1 MAYKME
7 NEELHIASCSIADL
21 TLEQAQEFLWLWEEK
36 ATLGTLTLFFDKK
49 TGLVVLNRDN
59 EHYQAYLDITE
70 GYLSANKEQRK
81 ELRKEAPKS
90 MSETLVVLEKCIQ
103 DRVANKWI
111 FRAEKNSMKPFER
124 KMVERV
130 LERHDPIVAAYVS
143 FKIGV
148 MRGKRI
154 ERAKKK
160 R

>member
-1 MAYKME
+1 MVYTIE
-7 NEELHIASCSIADL
+7 NEELQIASCSIADL
-21 TLEQAQEFLWLWEEK
+21 TLEQTQAMLRLWEEK

-59 EHYQAYLDITE
+59 QLYQAYLDVTE
-70 GYLSANKEQRK
+70 DYLSADSEQRK
-81 ELRKEAPKS
+81 AIRKEAPES

-103 DRVANKWI
+103 DRIASKWI
-111 FRAEKNSMKPFER
+111 FRAGKNSMKPFER
-124 KMVERV
+124 KMVEVV
-130 LERHDPIVAAYVS
+130 LERYDPIVAAYTL